1 MPELPEVETIVSGL
15 RTKIAGKKIKQIE
28 IRDNKVI
35 ATKKDDFLEQVLGKI
50 VKSISRRAKI
60 VVIELAEEK
69 FLLIHLKLT
78 GQLVYQPHHG
88 AIIAGGH
95 PIKYIGKALPN
106 KFTRAIFVFD
116 DQSKLYFNDVRRFG
130 WIKLVD
136 KINLEKIKADFGIEP
151 LSKGFTLEKFQEIL
165 AHKKNTTIK
174 TCLMEQKY
182 LAGLGNIYSDEA
194 LFAARIKPTRI
205 VKTLSENEIKKL
217 WQAIPRILKY
227 SIKHRG
233 TSFADYVDV
242 EGEVG
247 NFIRYLKVYGRAGEK
262 CYGCSG
268 MIKKIK
274 IGGRG
279 SHFCEKCQR

>member
-15 RTKIAGKKIKQIE
+15 KTKITGKKIKQIE

-35 ATKKDDFLEQVLGKI
+35 TTQKQDFLKQVLGKI

-88 AIIAGGH
+88 VIIAGGH
-95 PIKYIGKALPN
+95 PITHIGKALPN
-106 KFTRAIFVFD
+106 KFTRAIFIFD

-136 KINLEKIKADFGIEP
+136 KVNLEKIKADLGIEP
-151 LSKGFTLEKFQEIL
+151 LTKGFTLEKFQKIL

-174 TCLMEQKY
+174 QALMEQKY

-194 LFAARIKPTRI
+194 LFVARIKPTRI
-205 VKTLSENEIKKL
+205 VKTLSYDEIKKL

-247 NFIRYLKVYGRAGEK
+247 NFIKYLKVYGREGEK

-268 MIKKIK
+268 LVKKIK